1 MSAFELAHA
10 NGALPFFK
18 RTSESAGKKIES
30 AGACARFL
38 LLHARRLK
46 LRPSP
51 NSNQSQT
58 LFSPAVLPRRKCG
71 AILANG
77 IIHIS
82 PTDWH
87 TCKIPSAQ
95 MRLSQHIFQKIF
107 QRIFR
112 RVSQR
117 AFRRVFRSI
126 LQSRQFGV
134 SAEQKRQNKGR
145 AKAADFTKRL
155 DIRAEKKFYL
165 KLSKKWWL

>member
-1 MSAFELAHA
+1 MSAFKPAPA

-18 RTSESAGKKIES
+18 RTSESAGKKIAS

-46 LRPSP
+46 LRPP
-51 NSNQSQT
+51 HNSNQSQT
-58 LFSPAVLPRRKCG
+58 LFSPAVLFRRKCG

-87 TCKIPSAQ
+87 TCKIPPAHL
-95 MRLSQHIFQKIF
+95 RLSRHIF

-117 AFRRVFRSI
+117 AFRRVFRSV

-134 SAEQKRQNKGR
+134 FAEQKRQNKGR
-145 AKAADFTKRL
+145 AKATDFTKRL

>member
-1 MSAFELAHA
+1 MSAFKPAPA

-18 RTSESAGKKIES
+18 RTSESAGKKIAS

-46 LRPSP
+46 LRPLTIP
-51 NSNQSQT
+51 TNPKHF
-58 LFSPAVLPRRKCG
+58 LARYFLPRRKCG

-87 TCKIPSAQ
+87 TCKIPPAQ
-95 MRLSQHIFQKIF
+95 MRLSRHIF

-117 AFRRVFRSI
+117 AFRRVFRSV
-126 LQSRQFGV
+126 LQSRRPGV

>member
-82 PTDWH
+82 PTDCH
-87 TCKIPSAQ
+87 TCKIPPAQ
-95 MRLSQHIFQKIF
+95 MRLSRHIF

-117 AFRRVFRSI
+117 AFRRVFRSV
-126 LQSRQFGV
+126 LQSRRPGV